1 VGIGKRFSHR
11 AEAAKGST
19 KKVAGR
25 VTGDNRMR
33 AEGRGGQIKGN
44 LKLAGMKVRDAFKR

>member
-1 VGIGKRFSHR
+1 MGIGKRFSHR